1 MDWALEGRQV
11 SKQRWKKTAAAVQT
25 PPPPPP
31 PTPPPSL
38 LSPGPSVFMRRG
50 KKECWSLL
58 RPFSLESRGMWLA
71 LYCSL
76 TCRQN
81 VWLFL
86 FYSSCMWMIVN
97 AERPLVYFNKVLLAS
112 LSFDLNWPANVI
124 IGVVS
129 LFLISINI
137 CTLSNYPLYP
147 TFCTYVRVMVCLCA
161 CACVHMCVRV
171 CLCLRYN
178 GQTTNL

>member
-1 MDWALEGRQV
+1 
-11 SKQRWKKTAAAVQT
+11 
-25 PPPPPP
+25 
-31 PTPPPSL
+31 
-38 LSPGPSVFMRRG
+38 
-50 KKECWSLL
+50 
-58 RPFSLESRGMWLA
+58 MWLA